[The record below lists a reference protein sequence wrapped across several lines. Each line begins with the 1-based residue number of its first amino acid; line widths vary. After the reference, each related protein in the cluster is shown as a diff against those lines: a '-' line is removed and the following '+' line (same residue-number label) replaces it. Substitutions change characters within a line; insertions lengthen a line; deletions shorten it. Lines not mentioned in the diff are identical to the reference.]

1 MLCNR
6 TRHLLHGTIVEI
18 VTFAPAKW
26 KALQG
31 GFVPIDAA
39 SLLDF
44 DEYKKLKRQ
53 GVPLRQLADFLRCL
67 QIDARGGGVLVDG
80 DMLALQTLPKVGIE
94 APHWGHWCA
103 TIAKPRSSY
112 RCVKSQAL
120 EMQEVHF
127 LAKPQD
133 WANPATPVAFPPRS
147 PILKQWISAMRER
160 FYAGTFDKSPCGN
173 IQLMGEAFTAWGCEF
188 AYLEPCVF
196 SPFEYGHGRSQA
208 VIQADKVHLFDVE
221 AVLANAYGVNGFWSS
236 LPGSDTHGQKI
247 IDACELGALKRIEEG
262 SAWHI
267 AQQRALNV
275 YTRKR
280 CFKKVAPEAL
290 TPRMEALSP
299 AAGFLWPSVPSILQ
313 RSLDLNNIRNTY
325 ELLGLRGEGT
335 YGKVY
340 MARNRATAS
349 DVVVKI
355 AAGSEVAEAFLLEYC
370 AHSNV
375 VKLCDK
381 FVSPW
386 LNVVVMEM
394 CDCTLLR
401 FMEIEVRRI

>member
-1 MLCNR
+1 
-6 TRHLLHGTIVEI
+6 
-18 VTFAPAKW
+18 
-26 KALQG
+26 
-31 GFVPIDAA
+31 
-39 SLLDF
+39 
-44 DEYKKLKRQ
+44 
-53 GVPLRQLADFLRCL
+53 
-67 QIDARGGGVLVDG
+67 
-80 DMLALQTLPKVGIE
+80 
-94 APHWGHWCA
+94 
-103 TIAKPRSSY
+103 
-112 RCVKSQAL
+112 
-120 EMQEVHF
+120 
-127 LAKPQD
+127 
-133 WANPATPVAFPPRS
+133 
-147 PILKQWISAMRER
+147 MRER
-160 FYAGTFDKSPCGN
+160 FYAGTFYKSPCGN
-173 IQLMGEAFTAWGCEF
+173 MLLMGEAFTAWGCEF

-236 LPGSDTHGQKI
+236 RPGSDTHGQKI

-280 CFKKVAPEAL
+280 HLKKAAPRAL
-290 TPRMEALSP
+290 TPHMEALSP

-313 RSLDLNNIRNTY
+313 RSLDLNNIRNAY
-325 ELLGLRGEGT
+325 ELRGLRGEGT

-340 MARNRATAS
+340 MARNRATAL

-370 AHSNV
+370 AHPNV

-386 LNVVVMEM
+386 LNIVVMEM

-401 FMEIEVRRI
+401 FMEIEVRRS